1 MPTYKQ
7 DMKATS
13 GNMGGGRKKRKKD
26 DNENKGRRSGKGPKP
41 MKVKTK
47 VKKESAKQERKNLL
61 TENPVVNRSKEP
73 VVKRFQGSTKKLGNT
88 KAMKGMLSGA
98 LEKGLAADLGEKL
111 IKMTPMPVP
120 KLPTPR
126 IKQPLTKK
134 ITPVPQEATKL
145 YLLNKIKEKGS
156 EAKVK
161 FKPSKRD
168 MELKEAH
175 LGKLVQ
181 EEVTPMPVPKLPA
194 QKSANPAKL
203 TYTKAGGPVKPKDKK
218 AKR

>member
-13 GNMGGGRKKRKKD
+13 GNMGGGGKKRKKD

-41 MKVKTK
+41 MKVSKK

-61 TENPVVNRSKEP
+61 TENPVVNRSFSVAANKADM
-73 VVKRFQGSTKKLGNT
+73 VRRFQGSTKKLGNT
-88 KAMKGMLSGA
+88 TAMKGMLSGA
-98 LEKGLAADLGEKL
+98 LKKGLAADLGEKL
-111 IKMTPMPVP
+111 IKVTPMPVP
-120 KLPTPR
+120 KLPTAR
-126 IKQPLTKK
+126 VKQPLTKK
-134 ITPVPQEATKL
+134 ITPVPQEVTSARPSR
-145 YLLNKIKEKGS
+145 IKEKGS
-156 EAKVK
+156 EAKVA

-175 LGKLVQ
+175 LG
-181 EEVTPMPVPKLPA
+181 TPA
-194 QKSANPAKL
+194 QQSASPAKL
-203 TYTKAGGPVKPKDKK
+203 TYKKSGGPDKPKDKK